1 MNRMKRLISL
11 MLFVCGMAA
20 GVWAQSTSDVLSG
33 GFTINANGEMIQ
45 FSKGNLQYVDGSWQF
60 AEHQYEYFGTNQSAS
75 HCDIFANNSYSFPDD
90 GLYWRILSQSEW
102 NYLLSTRSVNNTLSS
117 GARYSMA
124 TIGDAY
130 KGVIVFP
137 DNYTHPEDADFS
149 GNCNNASENYTST
162 VSLDGW
168 AKMEA
173 AGCVFLPAAGW
184 GYSYTDIRNVDV
196 ACFYNSSTSRD
207 GNSRYTPGFN
217 NGINLSNWSNNTT
230 WIPVRPVK
238 LKTELQQD
246 TDGYCLLGT
255 VQDWKDFATLVE
267 TTPTAN
273 ARMTADID
281 LGNDQTKIASGDNI
295 YYKGTF
301 DGQGHSL
308 TVAYVETDGSSQ
320 HCAPFIRIQG
330 ATIQNLHIKGSITTA
345 GMRPASITSYVRG
358 TSYVKNCWSEV
369 DITSSYNA
377 DICAGGI
384 VTRIDTDQTL
394 NMSNCLFTGSIT
406 LSNSAGYRAGGL
418 IGWTQSNGTANVQN
432 CLFAPSGVT
441 STKSSSDNKMLVSG
455 YQSKV
460 TITNCYYRHVGSTNN
475 WEAQGKKAESSQ
487 LAEGS
492 LAYKLQ
498 AFRDQ
503 LNWGQK
509 LGTDAVPVPFTVDES
524 RRVYRANSGG
534 FTNAPAE
541 GYVFHQDT
549 DGYYIVG
556 SLDGWQ
562 DFAIQ
567 VEFTSDAKAK
577 MTADIN
583 LGDDQT
589 VIATT
594 YSGTFDGQ
602 GHTLTVNLTATQSR
616 YGLFYTLAGATIKN
630 LHVAGTVSTS
640 YNYTGVIAGLSGTY
654 YRETITLDNCWSS
667 VTINASS
674 SADHT
679 GGLVGLHDNNATL
692 IMNDCLFDGSFDGAQ
707 SEEWGGFLGLNY
719 YATVKITNSLFAP
732 TSINIK
738 GDLSTFSYNW
748 GGSTQTNCFTSVL
761 GNTTQGVLV
770 SEEQISNG
778 NVAYLLQ
785 KGRND
790 LIWSQT
796 IGSDTHPLLF
806 GDNSSRV
813 YSTAN
818 GGYTNNQTQAD
829 PDLVL
834 DFTIADNGDI
844 SINGFRSDF
853 IPPADYALVIPDYIG
868 GYPVIA
874 IARGAFK
881 QKSTIKSLSIGR
893 NVQSIG
899 YQVFMEC
906 TGLQSV
912 EIPNNVTSLDDAVF
926 SGCTSLSSAT
936 FEDGCQLPE
945 IPYDAFYNCTSLTEI
960 TIPSSVTFI
969 DSYAFQNC
977 SMTSLTIPANVT
989 SLGDCICKGN
999 SNLATFDLSKATQVA
1014 ALYGM
1019 TTVNRSSGILGIFA
1033 GIPATCDVILPYGCQ
1048 ATGNHVIIAEPDENS
1063 IGIADDGYYELSNA
1077 EHWKA
1082 FCTIAQGK
1090 PTAKARLTADINL
1103 GDDQTT
1109 LGPTE
1114 ASAYKGT
1121 FDGQGHTLTVN
1132 LSSTADIWA
1141 PFCYVGDGAV
1151 IQNLHIAGT
1160 VNGAHRRIG
1169 GFVGEGKGTYSISNC
1184 ISSVKINTTYNGDGI
1199 QGGFVASQRGTLQIS
1214 DCIFDGVFYGPN
1226 AYTWGGIV
1234 GWKYSTTSIS
1244 NCLVLCDSYNVKKT
1258 DVATFIPNDNNIT
1271 NCFYKTAI
1279 YTAQGT
1285 QASEVELADGT
1296 TAYKL
1301 QNNRADLVWG
1311 QRIGIDA
1318 EPVLTSDESYRVYR
1332 TNTGGYTNDPS
1343 QAYEGLKQD
1352 AEDNYYLISSIADW
1366 QEYATLIETSPTANA
1381 KMTADINLGSDQTKI
1396 GSESTPYQGTFD
1408 GQGHSLTMAYVETD
1422 GSSQHAAPFIK
1433 IKDATIQNLHVKGY
1447 ITTAGMR
1454 PAGITSYVTGTCYI
1468 KNCWSEVDISS
1479 SRSAD
1484 ICAGGLV
1491 TRIDADQ
1498 TLNMSD
1504 CLFTGSITLSH
1515 SNGYRAGG
1523 LIGWTQDKGIANVEN
1538 CLVAPSGISTKK
1550 NTTDNKMLVS
1560 GYQSKVT
1567 ITNCYYNISSTCNWA
1582 IQGTFA
1588 TDEDLDY
1595 GTTTDLL
1602 QAGRDEQIWMQ
1613 DAVSDLPQLAV
1624 FGSSSPSVKVPYA
1637 IWCEDNKT
1645 LYFDSADT
1653 RLRVGKTYDGH
1664 TITSVWSG
1672 NNVVETPQEAVPAW
1686 NDIVKGTCTH
1696 VVFKESFSE
1705 MRPTSL
1711 YYWFFEFLLLEDITG
1726 LEYLN
1731 TSEATTMRGMFLFCD
1746 ALTEIDVSNFDTSKS
1761 TTFRS
1766 MFDHCVSL
1774 KALDVSSFKMKQGD
1788 NTQNMFY
1795 NCQKLEVIYSRNEW
1809 YSKIG
1814 SGNNTYTMFFDCYK
1828 LKGETGYEYNPN
1840 RIYDGT
1846 YATFDYFFTRKPI
1859 YAGDVNGDGIVTIT
1873 DAMLVV
1879 DSLTTGQPLEGTARQ
1894 AADTNGDGEI
1904 TYTDVVNILDM
1915 ILAP

>member
-1 MNRMKRLISL
+1 MNRMKILL
-11 MLFVCGMAA
+11 TLLLLVCGMTTGA
-20 GVWAQSTSDVLSG
+20 WADLT
-33 GFTINANGEMIQ
+33 
-45 FSKGNLQYVDGSWQF
+45 
-60 AEHQYEYFGTNQSAS
+60 
-75 HCDIFANNSYSFPDD
+75 P
-90 GLYWRILSQSEW
+90 
-102 NYLLSTRSVNNTLSS
+102 
-117 GARYSMA
+117 A
-124 TIGDAY
+124 T
-130 KGVIVFP
+130 
-137 DNYTHPEDADFS
+137 
-149 GNCNNASENYTST
+149 
-162 VSLDGW
+162 DGW
-168 AKMEA
+168 
-173 AGCVFLPAAGW
+173 
-184 GYSYTDIRNVDV
+184 Y
-196 ACFYNSSTSRD
+196 
-207 GNSRYTPGFN
+207 
-217 NGINLSNWSNNTT
+217 
-230 WIPVRPVK
+230 
-238 LKTELQQD
+238 ELA
-246 TDGYCLLGT
+246 TL
-255 VQDWKDFATLVE
+255 QDWKDFATLVE

-308 TVAYVETDGSSQ
+308 TVAYVETDASSE
-320 HCAPFIRIQG
+320 HVAPFIKIQG
-330 ATIQNLHIKGSITTA
+330 ATIQNLHIKGSINTA
-345 GMRPASITSYVRG
+345 GKKPAGIVSHING

-369 DITSSYNA
+369 AITSSYNGE
-377 DICAGGI
+377 IGAGGLVSWVDHYAWI
-384 VTRIDTDQTL
+384 YMED
-394 NMSNCLFTGSIT
+394 CLFCGSIT
-406 LSNSAGYRAGGL
+406 LSNSGGYKAGGL
-418 IGWTQSNGTANVQN
+418 IGWKEGYSNARLTN
-432 CLFAPSGVT
+432 CLSAPENMS
-441 STKSSSDNKMLVSG
+441 SIKSSSDNSVLISG
-455 YQSKV
+455 ANFTEGQKII
-460 TITNCYYRHVGSTNN
+460 ITNCYYVNVGSSTT
-475 WEAQGKKAESSQ
+475 WVAQGKKAESSQ
-487 LAEGS
+487 LADGS

-509 LGTDAVPVPFTVDES
+509 LGTDAVPVPYTVDES

-534 FTNAPAE
+534 FTNTPAE
-541 GYVFHQDT
+541 GYLFHQDT
-549 DGYYIVG
+549 DGYYIIS
-556 SLDGWQ
+556 SLLDWQ
-562 DFAIQ
+562 DFAIL
-567 VEFTSDAKAK
+567 VESTPNANAK
-577 MTADIN
+577 MTADVN

-602 GHTLTVNLTATQSR
+602 EHTLTVNLTATKSG
-616 YGLFYTLAGATIKN
+616 YGPFCTLAKATIKN
-630 LHVAGTVSTS
+630 LHVIGTVTTS
-640 YNYTGVIAGLSGTY
+640 YGYTGGIVGVSSDRGTN
-654 YRETITLDNCWSS
+654 TLTNCWSS
-667 VTINASS
+667 VTMKVTNTAGRN
-674 SADHT
+674 
-679 GGLVGLHDNNATL
+679 GGLVGETSDYDTL
-692 IMNDCLFDGSFDGAQ
+692 NMIDCLFDGQFDGEQ
-707 SEEWGGFLGLNY
+707 SSDWGGFLGLNY
-719 YATVKITNSLFAP
+719 YSTVNISNSLFAP
-732 TSINIK
+732 TSIKIK
-738 GDLSTFSYNW
+738 GGLCPFFTTGY
-748 GGSTQTNCFTSVL
+748 GGVTLTNCFTSVP
-761 GNTTQGVLV
+761 GSTTQGLLV
-770 SEEQISNG
+770 TEEQMTNG
-778 NVAYLLQ
+778 SVAYLLQ

-790 LIWSQT
+790 LIWTQEIRT
-796 IGSDTHPLLF
+796 DTHPLLF

-813 YSTAN
+813 YSAAG
-818 GGYTNNQTQAD
+818 GGYTNDPAQAGS
-829 PDLVL
+829 DLVFN
-834 DFTIADNGDI
+834 FTIADNGDI

-912 EIPNNVTSLDDAVF
+912 VIPNNVTSLDDAVF

-977 SMTSLTIPANVT
+977 SMTSLTIPANVK
-989 SLGDCICKGN
+989 SLGGCICKGN

-1014 ALYGM
+1014 VLYGM
-1019 TTVNRSSGILGIFA
+1019 TTVNRSSGIFA
-1033 GIPATCDVILPYGCQ
+1033 GIPVTCDVILPYGCQ
-1048 ATGNHVIIAEPDENS
+1048 ATGDHVIIAEPDENS

-1077 EHWKA
+1077 EHWKTFSA
-1082 FCTIAQGK
+1082 IAQGK

-1109 LGPTE
+1109 LGQTE

-1352 AEDNYYLISSIADW
+1352 VADNYYLISSIADW
-1366 QEYATLIETSPTANA
+1366 QEYATLILTSPTANA

-1468 KNCWSEVDISS
+1468 RNCWSEVDISS

-1560 GYQSKVT
+1560 GYQSKVD
-1567 ITNCYYNISSTCNWA
+1567 IKNCYYNVSSTCNWTT
-1582 IQGTFA
+1582 QGTFA

-1595 GTTTDLL
+1595 GTITDLL

-1624 FGSSSPSVKVPYA
+1624 FGNSSPSVKVPYA

-1672 NNVVETPQEAVPAW
+1672 NDVVETPQEAVPAW
-1686 NDIVKGTCTH
+1686 SDIVKETCTH

-1711 YYWFFEFLLLEDITG
+1711 YYWFFEFLGLEDIAG

-1746 ALTEIDVSNFDTSKS
+1746 ALSAIDVSNFNTSKS

-1774 KALDVSSFKMKQGD
+1774 KELDVSSFEMKQGD

-1795 NCQKLEVIYSRNEW
+1795 NCKELEVIYSSSEW

-1814 SGNNTYTMFFDCYK
+1814 SGDNTYTMFYNCQK
-1828 LKGETGYEYNPN
+1828 LKGGTGYEYDPLNTSF
-1840 RIYDGT
+1840 DGT
-1846 YATFDYFFTRKPI
+1846 YATFDYFFTQKPVER
-1859 YAGDVNGDGIVTIT
+1859 AVGDVNGDGTINT
-1873 DAMLVV
+1873 DDLDEVV
-1879 DSLTTGQPLEGTARQ
+1879 HFIMGSPSPDIQKEDADVNCDNEVN
-1894 AADTNGDGEI
+1894 AADI
-1904 TYTDVVNILDM
+1904 VVIVK
-1915 ILAP
+1915 IIKESIQ